1 MQLFRG
7 SVRGS
12 VAGAMFPSVYRPH
25 LPQYLELVIYYACP
39 SSVIVATSL
48 CISLL
53 VSLSVSSLHNFYL
66 LETMA
71 APETAAPAA
80 GHRRNKSASV
90 LKSLMIPKNHK
101 RTPSDGLELKKNHP
115 VNAPYLPASNFQ
127 APLLPP
133 DHPDSQI
140 RAATRT
146 ENIPINPPS
155 PQKSRF
161 APSSPKKS
169 LHKKTLSSV
178 SLRSLAKGDE
188 KTTNKKSM
196 DVRRPREE
204 EVDAEKP
211 KKSKSSTNLA
221 AMFGK
226 GRSKEGKQSPTKQS
240 PTKQSPT
247 KQPSDKE
254 NTTPPSSASA
264 AEPPRAPIWAEFSST
279 PLQEVTTTSRVPL
292 NDQRRSIEEEIA
304 LYTPQNYSPTKQRNF
319 FDYGQPSLQQH
330 PTAKE
335 RPKSM
340 VVPKSTSTTS
350 ILDTFSR
357 KKSNERVP
365 LSDTKGNEG
374 RTKENVSS
382 RNAPSRPPM
391 GRASTDTSRKDDA
404 SRSNSQPAVAAKKPN
419 RVMAAVAAFNGRSR
433 QMEAPTSPTKLD
445 PKVVDTEFEEVLVCA
460 WTWNITNSTDM
471 NRNRGTSLRT
481 SAPRCEHSSSK

>member
-1 MQLFRG
+1 
-7 SVRGS
+7 
-12 VAGAMFPSVYRPH
+12 MFTGRNYPSFAT
-25 LPQYLELVIYYACP
+25 LVICYACP
-39 SSVIVATSL
+39 LSVILRHIYAFLSSPQFRL
-48 CISLL
+48 PHCINS
-53 VSLSVSSLHNFYL
+53 YL
-66 LETMA
+66 LESMA

-80 GHRRNKSASV
+80 GHRRNKSSSV
-90 LKSLMIPKNHK
+90 LKSLMTPKNHK
-101 RTPSDGLELKKNHP
+101 RAPSDGLELKKNHP
-115 VNAPYLPASNFQ
+115 VTAPYLPTSNFR
-127 APLLPP
+127 APMLPP
-133 DHPDSQI
+133 DHPDSQM
-140 RAATRT
+140 RVATRT

-169 LHKKTLSSV
+169 LHKKTLSTV
-178 SLRSLAKGDE
+178 SLRSLAKGEE
-188 KTTNKKSM
+188 KTNGKKSM
-196 DVRRPREE
+196 DVRRPRED

-226 GRSKEGKQSPTKQS
+226 GRSKEGKQSPTKQ
-240 PTKQSPT
+240 PT
-247 KQPSDKE
+247 DKE
-254 NTTPPSSASA
+254 NTTPPSSAN
-264 AEPPRAPIWAEFSST
+264 AEVPPHAPIWAEFSST

-319 FDYGQPSLQQH
+319 FDYGQPSLQQR
-330 PTAKE
+330 PAGKE

-350 ILDTFSR
+350 ILETFSR

-374 RTKENVSS
+374 RTKENASS
-382 RNAPSRPPM
+382 RATSRPPM
-391 GRASTDTSRKDDA
+391 GRASTDTSRKADT
-404 SRSNSQPAVAAKKPN
+404 SRSDSQPAVAAKKPN

-445 PKVVDTEFEEVLVCA
+445 PKVVDTEFEEVLVCTLIFGA
-460 WTWNITNSTDM
+460 VATLTAVGIAKHPYTPTRSDANTQARSE
-471 NRNRGTSLRT
+471 G
-481 SAPRCEHSSSK
+481 